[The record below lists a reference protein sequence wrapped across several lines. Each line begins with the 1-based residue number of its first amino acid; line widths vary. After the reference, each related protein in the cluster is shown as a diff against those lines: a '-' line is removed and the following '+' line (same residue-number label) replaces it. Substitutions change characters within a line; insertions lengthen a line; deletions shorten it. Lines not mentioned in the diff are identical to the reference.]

1 MGSKMKVYLVYS
13 CYDDYAEIRID
24 LQKIFLNKKDAEEYV
39 ELNNYQI
46 DECGSGRLARE
57 WFEYYTWEVEE

>member
-1 MGSKMKVYLVYS
+1 MKVYLVYS
-13 CYDDYAEIRID
+13 CYDDYAEIRKD

-46 DECGSGRLARE
+46 DECGNGRLTRE
-57 WFEYYTWEVEE
+57 WFEYYTWEIEE

>member
-1 MGSKMKVYLVYS
+1 MKVYLVYS
-13 CYDDYAEIRID
+13 CYDDYAEIRKD

-46 DECGSGRLARE
+46 DECGNGRLGRE
-57 WFEYYTWEVEE
+57 WFEYYTWEINE

>member
-1 MGSKMKVYLVYS
+1 MKVYLVYS
-13 CYDDYAEIRID
+13 CYYDYAEIRKD

-46 DECGSGRLARE
+46 DECGNGRLGRE
-57 WFEYYTWEVEE
+57 WFEYYSWEVEE